1 MIALSL
7 EDSNTLWEALDS
19 KKKGFLL
26 FEDFSRIHQGEKQ
39 HLIDDPYL

>member
-7 EDSNTLWEALDS
+7 EDSNALWEALDS

-26 FEDFSRIHQGEKQ
+26 FEDFSKIHQGEK
-39 HLIDDPYL
+39 